1 MKQTKSILELQ
12 KQLNQLNEERTLTQK
27 LNDDS
32 KNRFCEEIKNI
43 KPEVIKNTIFVE
55 KKYTIW
61 ERMKRVLGIN

>member
-1 MKQTKSILELQ
+1 MKQTRSILELQ
-12 KQLNQLNEERTLTQK
+12 KQLNQLNEERALTQK

>member
-1 MKQTKSILELQ
+1 MKQTRSILELQ
-12 KQLNQLNEERTLTQK
+12 KQLNQINEERALTQK

-32 KNRFCEEIKNI
+32 KNRFCEEIKKI

>member
-1 MKQTKSILELQ
+1 MKDVYNWKLYCDLKNSFV
-12 KQLNQLNEERTLTQK
+12 KVDYTQK

-32 KNRFCEEIKNI
+32 KNRFCEEIKKI

>member
-1 MKQTKSILELQ
+1 MKQTRSILELQ
-12 KQLNQLNEERTLTQK
+12 KQLNQLNEERALTQK

-32 KNRFCEEIKNI
+32 KNRFCEEIKKI
-43 KPEVIKNTIFVE
+43 KQEVIKNTIFVE